1 MSVFPLPRL
10 GGEGKGRPICV
21 DGINAVR
28 AYSLNPSLA
37 LALTKMK
44 AGIDERAADWDTA
57 KRLTNPY
64 EYIHSPGSRTRP
76 PVAAK
81 RPLSRAYFKLVELG
95 RLYDLFSGQEPMRS
109 LHLAEG
115 PGGFVEAC
123 VDARP
128 TRGDDLHVGMT
139 LAADGEGTPGW
150 RRARRFL
157 ATHTPRTTVEAGED
171 GTGNLLSVAN
181 FREMVS
187 KYKGWATLVTAD
199 GGLDF
204 SSNYADQ
211 ERTSLPLV
219 IVEVCYALACQAQ
232 GGTLVLKL
240 FDTMWST
247 SAELLYF
254 LAEHYEAVSIVKPDT
269 SRAANSERY
278 AVCSGLRLEVDHAA
292 LEGLVARVAAGD
304 RPETVSD
311 TSTPPSFLN
320 RVRET
325 NSVIG
330 QRQLENM
337 VATFDVMDGNSR
349 VQMDRMADAHTG
361 LCARWCTAHG
371 LACAHRER
379 ANIFPAPQ
387 P

>member
-10 GGEGKGRPICV
+10 GCEGRGRPIYV
-21 DGINAVR
+21 DRVDAVR
-28 AYSLNPSLA
+28 AHNANPSLA
-37 LALTKMK
+37 LALTNMK
-44 AGIDERAADWDTA
+44 AGIDQRATEWNAA

-64 EYIHSPGSRTRP
+64 EYIHSLGPRARP
-76 PVAAK
+76 AAAAK
-81 RPLSRAYFKLVELG
+81 RPLSRAYFKLVEIG
-95 RLYDLFSGQEPMRS
+95 RLYDLFSSREPMRS

-128 TRGDDLHVGMT
+128 RRDDDRHVGMT
-139 LAADGEGTPGW
+139 LAADGDGTPGW

-157 ATHTPRTTVEAGED
+157 AAHTPRVTVETCED
-171 GTGNLLSVAN
+171 GTGNMLSVAN

-199 GGLDF
+199 GGVDF

-219 IVEVCYALACQAQ
+219 IVEVCYALACQAR

-240 FDTMWST
+240 FDTMWCT

-278 AVCSGLRLEVDHAA
+278 AVCSSLRLEVDYAA
-292 LEGLVARVAAGD
+292 LEELVARVAAGD
-304 RPETVSD
+304 CPETLSGTD
-311 TSTPPSFLN
+311 TPPSFLN
-320 RVRET
+320 CIRET

-337 VATFDVMDGNSR
+337 VDTFDVMDGNSR
-349 VQMDRMADAHTG
+349 VQADRMADAHMS
-361 LCARWCTAHG
+361 LCARWCATHG
-371 LACAHRER
+371 MAPAHRER
-379 ANIFPAPQ
+379 ASIFPAPQ